1 MEKRKILLF
10 VKTRNSKR
18 HHEIEGYISADSPM
32 LEAKGFFNYF
42 DEEENIHIIP
52 AENIEYFALSYSL
65 VEYAEME
72 GFTDSKASTNLINN
86 TYTLDTNQDKVMDI
100 EDCFSVAK
108 GTKYI
113 AFDTFGTEVVNRIFV
128 PISSVKDI
136 TIHDN
141 EEPTRYKA
149 SLLFDPT
156 VLLAAAGE
164 GNDHRVLD
172 IFKNLKPTGITEAEV
187 VQLYQAGFYDLTIL
201 PEGIANGLDVYIN
214 HSEEI
219 DDNDEGNI
227 IRFHK
232 DADGFFTAPE
242 GALEPV
248 DDEYKVPNGDNTLKT
263 HPGFKVLPTLAEG
276 TEMTDEEL
284 VKAIEEQLEVPSNN
298 VYETIEGDI
307 VDLGTEADNMETCQP
322 EEPDFSENLAE
333 THPDAYAE
341 VQEEFKRDL
350 NRLKAFSKYRLQ
362 QELANDHLIKA
373 NNPNYSSTLL
383 DIEEAYYDIL
393 KSTGTDIT
401 KDSHSFKE
409 NLVDYIRSM

>member
-18 HHEIEGYISADSPM
+18 NHEIEGYISADSPM

-42 DEEENIHIIP
+42 DENENIHIIP

-65 VEYAEME
+65 AEYAEME

-86 TYTLDTNQDKVMDI
+86 IYTLDTNQDKVMDI

-113 AFDTFGTEVVNRIFV
+113 AFDTFGTEAVNRIFV
-128 PISSVKDI
+128 PIASVKDI

-164 GNDHRVLD
+164 GNDHRILD

-232 DADGFFTAPE
+232 DANGFFTVPE

-248 DDEYKVPNGDNTLKT
+248 KED
-263 HPGFKVLPTLAEG
+263 
-276 TEMTDEEL
+276 TE
-284 VKAIEEQLEVPSNN
+284 EVQTPSDN
-298 VYETIEGDI
+298 VYENIEGDI

-322 EEPDFSENLAE
+322 EEPDFSENLADS
-333 THPDAYAE
+333 HPEAYAE

-373 NNPNYSSTLL
+373 NNSNYSSTLL

-393 KSTGTDIT
+393 KSTGTDIS

-409 NLVDYIRSM
+409 NLCEYIRSM

>member
-18 HHEIEGYISADSPM
+18 NHEIEGYISADSPM

-72 GFTDSKASTNLINN
+72 GFTNSKASTNLINN

-108 GTKYI
+108 GNKYI
-113 AFDTFGTEVVNRIFV
+113 AFDTFGTEAVNRIFV

-219 DDNDEGNI
+219 DTSNNKVSQFNLEA
-227 IRFHK
+227 RAF
-232 DADGFFTAPE
+232 
-242 GALEPV
+242 EPV
-248 DDEYKVPNGDNTLKT
+248 DDE
-263 HPGFKVLPTLAEG
+263 LPISND
-276 TEMTDEEL
+276 TEEIQT
-284 VKAIEEQLEVPSNN
+284 PSDN
-298 VYETIEGDI
+298 VYENIEGEVI
-307 VDLGTEADNMETCQP
+307 DLGVEADNMETCQP
-322 EEPDFSENLAE
+322 EEPEFSENLAE
-333 THPDAYAE
+333 THPEAYAE

-373 NNPNYSSTLL
+373 NNSQYSSTLL
-383 DIEEAYYDIL
+383 DIEDAYYDIL
-393 KSTGTDIT
+393 KSTGTDIA

>member
-18 HHEIEGYISADSPM
+18 NHEIEGYISADSPM

-72 GFTDSKASTNLINN
+72 GFADSKASTNLINN

-113 AFDTFGTEVVNRIFV
+113 AFDTFGTEAVNRIFV

-136 TIHDN
+136 TIRDN

-156 VLLAAAGE
+156 VLLAAAGKD
-164 GNDHRVLD
+164 NDHRVLD
-172 IFKNLKPTGITEAEV
+172 IFKNLKPVGITEAEV

-248 DDEYKVPNGDNTLKT
+248 EEDTLDGNEEIQTPSDN
-263 HPGFKVLPTLAEG
+263 
-276 TEMTDEEL
+276 
-284 VKAIEEQLEVPSNN
+284 I
-298 VYETIEGDI
+298 YENIEGDI

-322 EEPDFSENLAE
+322 EEPDFSENLADS
-333 THPDAYAE
+333 HPEAYAE

>member
-18 HHEIEGYISADSPM
+18 NHEIEGYISADNPM

-113 AFDTFGTEVVNRIFV
+113 AFDTFGTEAVNRIFV
-128 PISSVKDI
+128 PIASVKDI

-187 VQLYQAGFYDLTIL
+187 VQLYQSGFYNLTIL

-232 DADGFFTAPE
+232 GEDGFFTAPE

-248 DDEYKVPNGDNTLKT
+248 KED
-263 HPGFKVLPTLAEG
+263 
-276 TEMTDEEL
+276 TE
-284 VKAIEEQLEVPSNN
+284 EVQTPSDN

-322 EEPDFSENLAE
+322 EEPDFSENLADS
-333 THPDAYAE
+333 HPEAYAE

>member
-18 HHEIEGYISADSPM
+18 NHEIEGYISADSPM

-72 GFTDSKASTNLINN
+72 GFTNSKASTNLINN

-108 GTKYI
+108 GAKYI

-136 TIHDN
+136 TIRDN
-141 EEPTRYKA
+141 EAPTRYKA

-232 DADGFFTAPE
+232 GEDGFFTAPE

-248 DDEYKVPNGDNTLKT
+248 KED
-263 HPGFKVLPTLAEG
+263 
-276 TEMTDEEL
+276 TE
-284 VKAIEEQLEVPSNN
+284 EVQTPSDN

>member
-18 HHEIEGYISADSPM
+18 NHEIEGYISADSPM

-136 TIHDN
+136 TIRDN
-141 EEPTRYKA
+141 EAPTRYKA

-172 IFKNLKPTGITEAEV
+172 IFKNLKPTGITEEEV

-232 DADGFFTAPE
+232 GEDGFFTAPE

-248 DDEYKVPNGDNTLKT
+248 KEDTEEVQIPSDNVYENIEGDII
-263 HPGFKVLPTLAEG
+263 
-276 TEMTDEEL
+276 EMSDEEL
-284 VKAIEEQLEVPSNN
+284 YNAIEEQLEVPERPSK
-298 VYETIEGDI
+298 EDH
-307 VDLGTEADNMETCQP
+307 
-322 EEPDFSENLAE
+322 DFSENLAE
-333 THPDAYAE
+333 SHPDAYAE

-373 NNPNYSSTLL
+373 NNSQYSSTLL

-393 KSTGTDIT
+393 KSTGTDIA
-401 KDSHSFKE
+401 KDSVSFKN
-409 NLVDYIRSM
+409 NLCEYIRSM

>member
-18 HHEIEGYISADSPM
+18 NHEIEGYISADNPM

-72 GFTDSKASTNLINN
+72 GFADSKASTNLINN

-136 TIHDN
+136 TIRDN
-141 EEPTRYKA
+141 EAPTRYKA

-164 GNDHRVLD
+164 GNYHRVLD

-232 DADGFFTAPE
+232 GDDGFFTAPE

-248 DDEYKVPNGDNTLKT
+248 KEDTLD
-263 HPGFKVLPTLAEG
+263 GN
-276 TEMTDEEL
+276 EE
-284 VKAIEEQLEVPSNN
+284 IQTPSDN

-307 VDLGTEADNMETCQP
+307 VDLGAEADNMETCQP

-333 THPDAYAE
+333 SHPEAYAE

>member
-18 HHEIEGYISADSPM
+18 NHEIEGYISADSPM

-42 DEEENIHIIP
+42 DENENIHIIP
-52 AENIEYFALSYSL
+52 AENIEYFAISYSL

-72 GFTDSKASTNLINN
+72 GFTNSKASTNLINN

-113 AFDTFGTEVVNRIFV
+113 AFDTFGTEAVNRIFV
-128 PISSVKDI
+128 PIASVKDI

-187 VQLYQAGFYDLTIL
+187 VQLYQAGFYDLSIL
-201 PEGIANGLDVYIN
+201 PEGIANGLDVYLN

-232 DADGFFTAPE
+232 GEDGFFTAPE

-248 DDEYKVPNGDNTLKT
+248 KEDTLDGNEIQT
-263 HPGFKVLPTLAEG
+263 
-276 TEMTDEEL
+276 
-284 VKAIEEQLEVPSNN
+284 PSDN
-298 VYETIEGDI
+298 VYENIEGEVI
-307 VDLGTEADNMETCQP
+307 DLGAEADNMETCQP

-333 THPDAYAE
+333 SHPEAYAE

-373 NNPNYSSTLL
+373 NNSNYSSTLL
-383 DIEEAYYDIL
+383 DIEDAYYDIL

-409 NLVDYIRSM
+409 NLCDYIRSM

>member
-18 HHEIEGYISADSPM
+18 NHEIEGYISADSPM

-42 DEEENIHIIP
+42 DENENIHIIP
-52 AENIEYFALSYSL
+52 AENIEYFAISYSL

-72 GFTDSKASTNLINN
+72 GFADSKASNNLINN

-113 AFDTFGTEVVNRIFV
+113 AFDTFGTEAVNRIFV

-232 DADGFFTAPE
+232 GEDGFFTAPE

-248 DDEYKVPNGDNTLKT
+248 KEDTEEVQTLS
-263 HPGFKVLPTLAEG
+263 
-276 TEMTDEEL
+276 D
-284 VKAIEEQLEVPSNN
+284 N
-298 VYETIEGDI
+298 VYENIEGDVI
-307 VDLGTEADNMETCQP
+307 DLGAEADNMETCQP

-383 DIEEAYYDIL
+383 DIEDAYYDIL

>member
-18 HHEIEGYISADSPM
+18 NHEIEGYISADSPM

-113 AFDTFGTEVVNRIFV
+113 AFDTFGTEAVNRIFV

-232 DADGFFTAPE
+232 GEDGFFTAPE

-248 DDEYKVPNGDNTLKT
+248 KED
-263 HPGFKVLPTLAEG
+263 
-276 TEMTDEEL
+276 TE
-284 VKAIEEQLEVPSNN
+284 EVQPPSDN
-298 VYETIEGDI
+298 VYENIEGDI

-373 NNPNYSSTLL
+373 NNPNYTSTLL

>member
-18 HHEIEGYISADSPM
+18 NHEIEGYISADSPM

-42 DEEENIHIIP
+42 DENENIHIIP
-52 AENIEYFALSYSL
+52 AENIEYFAISYSL

-72 GFTDSKASTNLINN
+72 GFADSKASNNLINN

-113 AFDTFGTEVVNRIFV
+113 AFDTFGTEAVNRIFV
-128 PISSVKDI
+128 PIASVKDI

-156 VLLAAAGE
+156 VLLAAAGKD
-164 GNDHRVLD
+164 NDHRVLD

-232 DADGFFTAPE
+232 GEDGFFTAPE

-248 DDEYKVPNGDNTLKT
+248 EEDTL
-263 HPGFKVLPTLAEG
+263 GG
-276 TEMTDEEL
+276 TE
-284 VKAIEEQLEVPSNN
+284 EVQTPSDN

-333 THPDAYAE
+333 SHPEAYAE

-373 NNPNYSSTLL
+373 NNPNYTSTLL

>member
-18 HHEIEGYISADSPM
+18 NHEIEGYISADSPM

-72 GFTDSKASTNLINN
+72 GFADSKASTNLINN

-136 TIHDN
+136 TIRDN
-141 EEPTRYKA
+141 EAPTRYKA

-187 VQLYQAGFYDLTIL
+187 VQLYQAGFYNLTIL

-232 DADGFFTAPE
+232 GEDGFFTAPE

-248 DDEYKVPNGDNTLKT
+248 KED
-263 HPGFKVLPTLAEG
+263 
-276 TEMTDEEL
+276 TE
-284 VKAIEEQLEVPSNN
+284 EVQTSSDN
-298 VYETIEGDI
+298 VYENIEGDI
-307 VDLGTEADNMETCQP
+307 VDLGAEADNMETCQP

-333 THPDAYAE
+333 SHPEAYAE

>member
-18 HHEIEGYISADSPM
+18 NHEIEGYISADSPM

-72 GFTDSKASTNLINN
+72 GFTNSKASTNLINN
-86 TYTLDTNQDKVMDI
+86 IYTLDTNQDKVMDI

-232 DADGFFTAPE
+232 GEDGFFTAPE

-248 DDEYKVPNGDNTLKT
+248 EEDTLD
-263 HPGFKVLPTLAEG
+263 G
-276 TEMTDEEL
+276 TE
-284 VKAIEEQLEVPSNN
+284 EVQTPSDN

-307 VDLGTEADNMETCQP
+307 VDLGTEADNMGTCQP
-322 EEPDFSENLAE
+322 EEPDFSENLADS
-333 THPDAYAE
+333 HPEAYAE

>member
-18 HHEIEGYISADSPM
+18 NHEIEGYISADSPM

-136 TIHDN
+136 TIRDN
-141 EEPTRYKA
+141 EAPTRYKA

-219 DDNDEGNI
+219 DTSNNKISPFNLEA
-227 IRFHK
+227 RAF
-232 DADGFFTAPE
+232 
-242 GALEPV
+242 EPV

-333 THPDAYAE
+333 SHPEAYAE

-373 NNPNYSSTLL
+373 NNPNYTSTLL

>member
-18 HHEIEGYISADSPM
+18 NHEIEGYISADSPM

-42 DEEENIHIIP
+42 DENENIHIIP
-52 AENIEYFALSYSL
+52 AENIEYFAISYSL

-72 GFTDSKASTNLINN
+72 GFADSKASTNLINN

-113 AFDTFGTEVVNRIFV
+113 AFDTFGTEAVNRIFV
-128 PISSVKDI
+128 PIASVKDI

-201 PEGIANGLDVYIN
+201 QEGISNGLDVYIN

-232 DADGFFTAPE
+232 GDDGFFTAPE

-248 DDEYKVPNGDNTLKT
+248 KED
-263 HPGFKVLPTLAEG
+263 
-276 TEMTDEEL
+276 TE
-284 VKAIEEQLEVPSNN
+284 EVQTPSDN

-307 VDLGTEADNMETCQP
+307 VDLGAEADNIETCQP

-333 THPDAYAE
+333 THPEAYAE

>member
-18 HHEIEGYISADSPM
+18 NHEIEGYISADSPM

-72 GFTDSKASTNLINN
+72 GFADSKASTNLINN

-136 TIHDN
+136 TIRDN
-141 EEPTRYKA
+141 EAPTRYKA

-232 DADGFFTAPE
+232 GEDGFFTAPE

-248 DDEYKVPNGDNTLKT
+248 KDDTK
-263 HPGFKVLPTLAEG
+263 
-276 TEMTDEEL
+276 
-284 VKAIEEQLEVPSNN
+284 EVQTPSDN

-333 THPDAYAE
+333 SHPDAYAE

-373 NNPNYSSTLL
+373 NNPNYTSTLL

>member
-18 HHEIEGYISADSPM
+18 NHEIEGYISADSPM

-42 DEEENIHIIP
+42 DENENIHIIP
-52 AENIEYFALSYSL
+52 AENIEYFAISYSL

-72 GFTDSKASTNLINN
+72 GFADSKASTNLINN

-128 PISSVKDI
+128 PIASVKDI

-232 DADGFFTAPE
+232 GEDGFFTAPE

-248 DDEYKVPNGDNTLKT
+248 KED
-263 HPGFKVLPTLAEG
+263 
-276 TEMTDEEL
+276 TE
-284 VKAIEEQLEVPSNN
+284 EVQTPSDN

-307 VDLGTEADNMETCQP
+307 VDLGQDSDNMETCQP
-322 EEPDFSENLAE
+322 EEPDFSENLADS
-333 THPDAYAE
+333 HPEAYAE

>member
-18 HHEIEGYISADSPM
+18 NHEIEGYISADSPM

-72 GFTDSKASTNLINN
+72 GFVDSKASTNLINN

-136 TIHDN
+136 TIRDN
-141 EEPTRYKA
+141 EAPTRYKA

-248 DDEYKVPNGDNTLKT
+248 KED
-263 HPGFKVLPTLAEG
+263 
-276 TEMTDEEL
+276 TE
-284 VKAIEEQLEVPSNN
+284 EVQTPSDN

-373 NNPNYSSTLL
+373 NNSNYTSTLL

>member
-18 HHEIEGYISADSPM
+18 NHEIEGYISADSPM

-42 DEEENIHIIP
+42 DENENIHIIP
-52 AENIEYFALSYSL
+52 AENIEYFAISYSL

-72 GFTDSKASTNLINN
+72 GFVDSKASTNLINN

-113 AFDTFGTEVVNRIFV
+113 AFDTFGTEAVNRIFV
-128 PISSVKDI
+128 PIVSVKDI

-156 VLLAAAGE
+156 VLLAAAGKD
-164 GNDHRVLD
+164 NDHRVLD

-219 DDNDEGNI
+219 DENDEGNI

-248 DDEYKVPNGDNTLKT
+248 KEDT
-263 HPGFKVLPTLAEG
+263 AE
-276 TEMTDEEL
+276 
-284 VKAIEEQLEVPSNN
+284 VQPPSDN

-333 THPDAYAE
+333 THPEAYAE

>member
-1 MEKRKILLF
+1 MEERKILLF

-18 HHEIEGYISADSPM
+18 NHEIEGYISADSPM

-136 TIHDN
+136 TIRDN
-141 EEPTRYKA
+141 EAPTRYKA

-232 DADGFFTAPE
+232 GEDGFFTAPE

-248 DDEYKVPNGDNTLKT
+248 KEDTEEVQTLS
-263 HPGFKVLPTLAEG
+263 
-276 TEMTDEEL
+276 D
-284 VKAIEEQLEVPSNN
+284 N
-298 VYETIEGDI
+298 VYENIEGDVI
-307 VDLGTEADNMETCQP
+307 DLGTEADNMETCQP

-333 THPDAYAE
+333 SHPDAYAE

-373 NNPNYSSTLL
+373 NNSQYTSTLL

>member
-10 VKTRNSKR
+10 VKTRNAKR
-18 HHEIEGYISADSPM
+18 NHEIEGYISADNPM

-52 AENIEYFALSYSL
+52 AENIEYFAISYSL

-72 GFTDSKASTNLINN
+72 GFTDGKASANLINN
-86 TYTLDTNQDKVMDI
+86 TYTLDTNQDEKVMDI

-108 GTKYI
+108 GNKYI
-113 AFDTFGTEVVNRIFV
+113 AFDTFGIGAVNRIFV
-128 PISSVKDI
+128 PISAVKDI

-156 VLLAAAGE
+156 VLKAAAGD

-172 IFKNLKPTGITEAEV
+172 IFKNLKPTGITEEEV
-187 VQLYQAGFYDLTIL
+187 IQLYQAGFYDLDIL
-201 PEGIANGLDVYIN
+201 PEGIVNGLDVYIN

-219 DDNDEGNI
+219 NTTDNEVSQFNLKA
-227 IRFHK
+227 RAF
-232 DADGFFTAPE
+232 
-242 GALEPV
+242 EPV
-248 DDEYKVPNGDNTLKT
+248 DDVNIEDPEEDQKVSDN
-263 HPGFKVLPTLAEG
+263 
-276 TEMTDEEL
+276 
-284 VKAIEEQLEVPSNN
+284 I
-298 VYETIEGDI
+298 YETIEGDI
-307 VDLGTEADNMETCQP
+307 VDLGAEADNMETCQP

-333 THPDAYAE
+333 SHPDAYAE

-373 NNPNYSSTLL
+373 NNPQYSSTLL

-393 KSTGTDIT
+393 KSTGTDIA
-401 KDSHSFKE
+401 KDSVSFKN
-409 NLVDYIRSM
+409 NLCDYIRSM

>member
-18 HHEIEGYISADSPM
+18 NHEIEGYISADSPM

-72 GFTDSKASTNLINN
+72 GFADSKASTNLINN

-136 TIHDN
+136 TIRDN
-141 EEPTRYKA
+141 EAPTRYKA

-164 GNDHRVLD
+164 GNDHRILD

-232 DADGFFTAPE
+232 GDDGFFTAPE

-248 DDEYKVPNGDNTLKT
+248 KEDTEE
-263 HPGFKVLPTLAEG
+263 VLQT
-276 TEMTDEEL
+276 
-284 VKAIEEQLEVPSNN
+284 PSDN

-333 THPDAYAE
+333 THPEAYAE

-373 NNPNYSSTLL
+373 NNSNYSSTLL

>member
-18 HHEIEGYISADSPM
+18 NHEIEGYISADSPM

-42 DEEENIHIIP
+42 DENENIHIIP
-52 AENIEYFALSYSL
+52 AENIEYFAISYSL

-72 GFTDSKASTNLINN
+72 GFADSKASTNLINN

-113 AFDTFGTEVVNRIFV
+113 AFDTFGTEAVNRIFV
-128 PISSVKDI
+128 PIASVKDI

-156 VLLAAAGE
+156 VLLAAAGKD
-164 GNDHRVLD
+164 NDHRVLD
-172 IFKNLKPTGITEAEV
+172 IFKNLKPVGITETEV

-232 DADGFFTAPE
+232 GDDGFFTAPE

-248 DDEYKVPNGDNTLKT
+248 EEDTLD
-263 HPGFKVLPTLAEG
+263 G
-276 TEMTDEEL
+276 TE
-284 VKAIEEQLEVPSNN
+284 EVQTPSDN

-333 THPDAYAE
+333 SHPEAYAE

>member
-18 HHEIEGYISADSPM
+18 NHEIEGYISADSPM

-42 DEEENIHIIP
+42 DENENIHIIP
-52 AENIEYFALSYSL
+52 ADNIEYFALSYSL

-86 TYTLDTNQDKVMDI
+86 IYTLDTNQDKVMDI

-136 TIHDN
+136 TIRDN
-141 EEPTRYKA
+141 EAPTRYKA

-248 DDEYKVPNGDNTLKT
+248 KEDTLD
-263 HPGFKVLPTLAEG
+263 GN
-276 TEMTDEEL
+276 EE
-284 VKAIEEQLEVPSNN
+284 IQTPSDN

>member
-18 HHEIEGYISADSPM
+18 NHEIEGYISADNPM

-65 VEYAEME
+65 VEYAEIE

-113 AFDTFGTEVVNRIFV
+113 AFDTFGTEAVNRIFV

-164 GNDHRVLD
+164 GNDHRILD

-248 DDEYKVPNGDNTLKT
+248 KED
-263 HPGFKVLPTLAEG
+263 
-276 TEMTDEEL
+276 TE
-284 VKAIEEQLEVPSNN
+284 EVQTPSDN

-307 VDLGTEADNMETCQP
+307 VDLGAEADNMETCQP

-333 THPDAYAE
+333 THPEAYAE

-362 QELANDHLIKA
+362 QELANDHLIRA

-383 DIEEAYYDIL
+383 DIEDAYYDIL
-393 KSTGTDIT
+393 KSTGTDIS

-409 NLVDYIRSM
+409 NLCDYIRSM

>member
-18 HHEIEGYISADSPM
+18 NHEIEGYISADSPM

-42 DEEENIHIIP
+42 DENENIHIIP

-65 VEYAEME
+65 AEYAEME

-86 TYTLDTNQDKVMDI
+86 IYTLDTNQDKVMDI

-113 AFDTFGTEVVNRIFV
+113 AFDTFGTEAVNRIFV

-232 DADGFFTAPE
+232 GEDGFFTAPE

-248 DDEYKVPNGDNTLKT
+248 KEDTEEVQIPSDNVYENIEGDII
-263 HPGFKVLPTLAEG
+263 
-276 TEMTDEEL
+276 EMSDEEL
-284 VKAIEEQLEVPSNN
+284 YNAIEEQLEVPERPSK
-298 VYETIEGDI
+298 EDH
-307 VDLGTEADNMETCQP
+307 
-322 EEPDFSENLAE
+322 DFSENLAE
-333 THPDAYAE
+333 SHPDAYAE

-373 NNPNYSSTLL
+373 NNSQYSSTLL

-393 KSTGTDIT
+393 KSTGTDIA
-401 KDSHSFKE
+401 KDSVSFKN
-409 NLVDYIRSM
+409 NLCEYIRSM

>member
-18 HHEIEGYISADSPM
+18 NHEIEGYISADSPM

-42 DEEENIHIIP
+42 DENENIHIIP
-52 AENIEYFALSYSL
+52 AENIEYFAIYYSL

-72 GFTDSKASTNLINN
+72 GFADSKASTNLINN

-164 GNDHRVLD
+164 GNEHRVLD

-232 DADGFFTAPE
+232 GEDGFFTAHE
-242 GALEPV
+242 EALEPV
-248 DDEYKVPNGDNTLKT
+248 EED
-263 HPGFKVLPTLAEG
+263 
-276 TEMTDEEL
+276 TE
-284 VKAIEEQLEVPSNN
+284 EVQTPSDN

-333 THPDAYAE
+333 SHPEAYAE

-373 NNPNYSSTLL
+373 NNSNYSSTLL

>member
-18 HHEIEGYISADSPM
+18 NHEIEGYISADSPM

-113 AFDTFGTEVVNRIFV
+113 AFDTFGTEAVNRIFV

-136 TIHDN
+136 TIRDN
-141 EEPTRYKA
+141 EAPTRYKA

-232 DADGFFTAPE
+232 GEDGFFTAPE

-248 DDEYKVPNGDNTLKT
+248 KED
-263 HPGFKVLPTLAEG
+263 
-276 TEMTDEEL
+276 TE
-284 VKAIEEQLEVPSNN
+284 EVQTPSDN

-307 VDLGTEADNMETCQP
+307 VDLGAEADNMETCQP

-333 THPDAYAE
+333 THPEAYAE

>member
-18 HHEIEGYISADSPM
+18 NHEIEGYISADSPM

-42 DEEENIHIIP
+42 DENENIHIIP
-52 AENIEYFALSYSL
+52 AENIEYFAISYSL

-72 GFTDSKASTNLINN
+72 GFADRKASNNLINN

-113 AFDTFGTEVVNRIFV
+113 AFDTFGTEAVNRIFV
-128 PISSVKDI
+128 PIASVKDI

-248 DDEYKVPNGDNTLKT
+248 KED
-263 HPGFKVLPTLAEG
+263 
-276 TEMTDEEL
+276 TE
-284 VKAIEEQLEVPSNN
+284 EVQTPSDN
-298 VYETIEGDI
+298 VYETIEGEVI
-307 VDLGTEADNMETCQP
+307 DLGTEADNMETCQP
-322 EEPDFSENLAE
+322 EEPDFSENLADS
-333 THPDAYAE
+333 HPEAYAE

-373 NNPNYSSTLL
+373 NNPNYTSTLL

>member
-18 HHEIEGYISADSPM
+18 NHEIEGYISADSPM

-52 AENIEYFALSYSL
+52 AENIEYFAISYSL

-113 AFDTFGTEVVNRIFV
+113 AFDTFGTEAVNRIFV
-128 PISSVKDI
+128 PIASVKDI

-201 PEGIANGLDVYIN
+201 PEGIAQGLDVYIN

-219 DDNDEGNI
+219 DENDEGNI

-248 DDEYKVPNGDNTLKT
+248 KED
-263 HPGFKVLPTLAEG
+263 
-276 TEMTDEEL
+276 TE
-284 VKAIEEQLEVPSNN
+284 EVQTPSDN

-373 NNPNYSSTLL
+373 NNPNYTSTLL

>member
-18 HHEIEGYISADSPM
+18 NHEIEGYISADSPM

-52 AENIEYFALSYSL
+52 AENIEYFAISYSL

-72 GFTDSKASTNLINN
+72 GFADSKASTNLINN

-113 AFDTFGTEVVNRIFV
+113 AFDTFGTEAVNRIFV
-128 PISSVKDI
+128 PIASVKDI

-232 DADGFFTAPE
+232 GEDGFFTAPE

-248 DDEYKVPNGDNTLKT
+248 KED
-263 HPGFKVLPTLAEG
+263 
-276 TEMTDEEL
+276 TE
-284 VKAIEEQLEVPSNN
+284 EVQTPSDN

-333 THPDAYAE
+333 SHPDAYAE

-373 NNPNYSSTLL
+373 NNSQYSSTLL
-383 DIEEAYYDIL
+383 DIEDAYYDIL
-393 KSTGTDIT
+393 KSTGTDIS

-409 NLVDYIRSM
+409 NLCDYIRSM

>member
-18 HHEIEGYISADSPM
+18 NHEIEGYISADSPM

-72 GFTDSKASTNLINN
+72 GFTNSKASTNLINN

-136 TIHDN
+136 TIRDN
-141 EEPTRYKA
+141 EAPTRYKA

-232 DADGFFTAPE
+232 GEDGFFTAPE

-248 DDEYKVPNGDNTLKT
+248 KED
-263 HPGFKVLPTLAEG
+263 
-276 TEMTDEEL
+276 TE
-284 VKAIEEQLEVPSNN
+284 EVQTPSDN
-298 VYETIEGDI
+298 VYETIEGEVI
-307 VDLGTEADNMETCQP
+307 DLGAEADNMETCQP
-322 EEPDFSENLAE
+322 EEPDFSDNLAE
-333 THPDAYAE
+333 SHPEAYAE

-373 NNPNYSSTLL
+373 NNSQYSSTLL
-383 DIEEAYYDIL
+383 DIEDAYYDIL
-393 KSTGTDIT
+393 KSTGTDIA

>member
-18 HHEIEGYISADSPM
+18 NHEIEGYISADSPM

-136 TIHDN
+136 TIRDN
-141 EEPTRYKA
+141 EAPTRYKA

-156 VLLAAAGE
+156 VLLAAVGE

-248 DDEYKVPNGDNTLKT
+248 KED
-263 HPGFKVLPTLAEG
+263 
-276 TEMTDEEL
+276 TE
-284 VKAIEEQLEVPSNN
+284 EVQTPSDN

-307 VDLGTEADNMETCQP
+307 VDLGTESDNMETCQP

-333 THPDAYAE
+333 SHPDAYAE

-373 NNPNYSSTLL
+373 NNPNYTSTLL

>member
-18 HHEIEGYISADSPM
+18 NHEIEGYISADSPM

-42 DEEENIHIIP
+42 DENENIHIIP
-52 AENIEYFALSYSL
+52 AENIEYFAISYSL

-72 GFTDSKASTNLINN
+72 GFADSKASTNLINN

-128 PISSVKDI
+128 PIASVKDI

-232 DADGFFTAPE
+232 GEDGFFTAPE

-248 DDEYKVPNGDNTLKT
+248 KED
-263 HPGFKVLPTLAEG
+263 
-276 TEMTDEEL
+276 TE
-284 VKAIEEQLEVPSNN
+284 EVQTPSDN

-307 VDLGTEADNMETCQP
+307 VDLGQDSDNMETCQP

-373 NNPNYSSTLL
+373 NNSNYSSTLL
-383 DIEEAYYDIL
+383 DIEDAYYDIL

>member
-18 HHEIEGYISADSPM
+18 NHEIEGYISADSPM

-72 GFTDSKASTNLINN
+72 GFADSKASTNLINN

-136 TIHDN
+136 TIRDN
-141 EEPTRYKA
+141 EAPTRYKA

-232 DADGFFTAPE
+232 GDDGFFTAPE

-248 DDEYKVPNGDNTLKT
+248 EEDTLD
-263 HPGFKVLPTLAEG
+263 GN
-276 TEMTDEEL
+276 EE
-284 VKAIEEQLEVPSNN
+284 IQTPSDN
-298 VYETIEGDI
+298 VYENIEGDI

-373 NNPNYSSTLL
+373 NNPNYTSTLL

>member
-18 HHEIEGYISADSPM
+18 NHEIEGYISADSPM

-136 TIHDN
+136 TIRDN
-141 EEPTRYKA
+141 EAPTRYKA

-232 DADGFFTAPE
+232 GEDGFFTAPE

-248 DDEYKVPNGDNTLKT
+248 KED
-263 HPGFKVLPTLAEG
+263 
-276 TEMTDEEL
+276 TE
-284 VKAIEEQLEVPSNN
+284 EVQTPSDN
-298 VYETIEGDI
+298 VYKTIEGDI
-307 VDLGTEADNMETCQP
+307 VDLGAEADNMETCQP

-373 NNPNYSSTLL
+373 NNPNYTSTLL

>member
-18 HHEIEGYISADSPM
+18 NHEIEGYISADSPM

-136 TIHDN
+136 TIRDN
-141 EEPTRYKA
+141 EAPTRYKA

-232 DADGFFTAPE
+232 GEDGFFTAPE

-248 DDEYKVPNGDNTLKT
+248 KED
-263 HPGFKVLPTLAEG
+263 
-276 TEMTDEEL
+276 TE
-284 VKAIEEQLEVPSNN
+284 EVQTPSDN

-333 THPDAYAE
+333 SHPDAYAE

-373 NNPNYSSTLL
+373 NNPNYTSTLL

>member
-18 HHEIEGYISADSPM
+18 NHEIEGYISADSPM

-42 DEEENIHIIP
+42 DENENIHIIP
-52 AENIEYFALSYSL
+52 AENIEYFAISYSL

-72 GFTDSKASTNLINN
+72 GFADSKASTNLINN
-86 TYTLDTNQDKVMDI
+86 IYTLDTNQDKVMDI

-113 AFDTFGTEVVNRIFV
+113 AFDTFGTEAVNRIFV

-232 DADGFFTAPE
+232 GEDGFFTAHE

-248 DDEYKVPNGDNTLKT
+248 EEDTLD
-263 HPGFKVLPTLAEG
+263 G
-276 TEMTDEEL
+276 TE
-284 VKAIEEQLEVPSNN
+284 EVQTPSDN

-307 VDLGTEADNMETCQP
+307 VDLGTETDNMETCQP

-333 THPDAYAE
+333 SHPEAYAE